1 MEGTHAAGSPAISV
15 VVPVYNEEGSVENL
29 HAELVEVLDTLT
41 KKEQKKEQ
49 DHVRGFEIIYVNDG
63 SSDNSLKV
71 LLTLSHVVVL
81 DLARRYGQSTALD
94 AGFKLAKGELLISID
109 GDGQNDP
116 HDIPLLLKELAEK
129 NLDVVAGWRAHRSD
143 RQGIK
148 LMTRIGR
155 GMRSLFIN
163 DSIHD
168 SGCMLRV
175 YRREAVHSIDLQ
187 GEMHRYLLA
196 MLRWKGFRIGEV
208 KVNDRPRM
216 AGTSKYGYS
225 KAIRG
230 FIDLIYVWFLYK
242 YSDRPFHFFGYLGL
256 TSFALSFVSLCFTIY
271 DRIASGTHINHN
283 GWFFLTFFFLLMAI
297 MLFSFGIVIDLL
309 LRIYYNSSP
318 QETRYS
324 IRKVFT
330 K

>member
-1 MEGTHAAGSPAISV
+1 MTHTQATVIKDGPAISV
-15 VVPVYNEEGSVENL
+15 VVPIYNEEGSVEKL
-29 HAELVEVLDTLT
+29 HAELLEVLE
-41 KKEQKKEQ
+41 K
-49 DHVRGFEIIYVNDG
+49 HVKAEHAREYAYEIIYVNDG
-63 SSDNSLKV
+63 STDGSLKI
-71 LLTLSHVVVL
+71 LQSLSQAIVI

-94 AGFKLAKGELLISID
+94 AGFKLAKGTLLISLD

-116 HDIPLLLKELAEK
+116 RDIPLLLRELSEK
-129 NLDVVAGWRAHRSD
+129 NLDVVAGWRSHRSD
-143 RQGIK
+143 RRGIK
-148 LMTRIGR
+148 VMTTIGR
-155 GMRSLFIN
+155 SMRKLFIN
-163 DSIHD
+163 DKIHD

-175 YRREAVHSIDLQ
+175 YRREAAQSIDLQ

-208 KVNDRPRM
+208 KVNDRPRT

-256 TSFALSFVSLCFTIY
+256 TSFALSFLSLCFTIY
-271 DRIASGTHINHN
+271 DRIAYATHVNHN

-318 QETRYS
+318 HEKRYS
-324 IRKVFT
+324 IRNIFT
-330 K
+330 N

>member
-63 SSDNSLKV
+63 SSDNSLK
-71 LLTLSHVVVL
+71 LLQSLKHATVI

-230 FIDLIYVWFLYK
+230 FIDLIYVWFLYIPIGRFI
-242 YSDRPFHFFGYLGL
+242 SLGISGSLRSPFH
-256 TSFALSFVSLCFTIY
+256 SSRFASQST
-271 DRIASGTHINHN
+271 IASQAARISII
-283 GWFFLTFFFLLMAI
+283 MAGSS
-297 MLFSFGIVIDLL
+297 LRSFSYSWQSCFSASV
-309 LRIYYNSSP
+309 SS
-318 QETRYS
+318 
-324 IRKVFT
+324 
-330 K
+330 